1 MARTRGRGQTEW
13 CLSRLAKTVAGIGSC
28 GFVDQFDNLA
38 RDIHEITR
46 KPKTQD
52 QKPNTRTDQMTTEW
66 ETIIGLEIHAQLS
79 NESKIFCGCS
89 TRFGD
94 QPNAN
99 TCPVCLGL
107 PGALPVLNKRA
118 VELGARAALALGLHI
133 NNQSIFARKN
143 YFYPDLPKGYQ
154 ISQYDQPFS
163 ANGELEIMT
172 AERDQAGHPVEWRV
186 KKIRI
191 TRLHLEEDA
200 GKNVHEGLPDVD
212 RFSYI
217 DLNRAG
223 TPLAEIVTE
232 PEFRSSWEAYDY
244 VNHVRRALQWVGASE
259 ADMEKGNLRCEAN
272 VSVRRKGDQAFGTKV
287 ELKNLNSVRF
297 MQRAIEYEVTRQV
310 GVLESGGRLVQETRL
325 WDERAMETRVMRSKE
340 EAHDYRY
347 FPEPDLPPL
356 LVSDDF
362 IEQVRSSMP
371 ELPEA
376 RRRRFMEQYG
386 LSFADASQLTSERSL
401 ADYYEHAADASGN
414 PKAAANWVRSE
425 LLRELESA
433 GIAAHASPVTP
444 DNLGRLVRLIDEGTI
459 SGKQGKE
466 VLIEMFRTGDSPA
479 TIIEQR
485 GLVQVSDTREIDR
498 LIDEVITANPAQLGQ
513 YRAGKEALFG
523 FFVGQVLKAS
533 KGKANPKIVND
544 RLREKLRG

>member
-1 MARTRGRGQTEW
+1 MA
-13 CLSRLAKTVAGIGSC
+13 
-28 GFVDQFDNLA
+28 N
-38 RDIHEITR
+38 
-46 KPKTQD
+46 
-52 QKPNTRTDQMTTEW
+52 NW

-79 NESKIFCGCS
+79 TESKIFCGCS

-94 QPNAN
+94 EPNQN

-107 PGALPVLNKRA
+107 PGALPVLNKR
-118 VELGARAALALGLHI
+118 VIELGARAALALGLQI
-133 NNQSIFARKN
+133 NQTSIFARKN

-163 ANGELEIMT
+163 ANGQLEIMT
-172 AERDQAGHPVEWRV
+172 TERDEAGHPVEWKP
-186 KKIRI
+186 KKISI

-200 GKNVHEGLPDVD
+200 GKNVHEGLPEVD
-212 RFSYI
+212 RYSYI

-232 PEFRSSWEAYDY
+232 PDFRSSWEAYDY

-272 VSVRRKGDQAFGTKV
+272 VSVRKVGDTKFGTKS

-297 MQRAIEYEVTRQV
+297 MQRAIEYEVNRQIS
-310 GVLESGGRLVQETRL
+310 VLESGGRLVQETRL
-325 WDERAMETRVMRSKE
+325 WDDRLMETRPMRSKE

-356 LVSDDF
+356 LVSPEF
-362 IEQVRSSMP
+362 IERVRASMP

-376 RRRRFMEQYG
+376 RRKRFMAEYG
-386 LSFADASQLTSERSL
+386 LSFSDASQLTSERSL
-401 ADYYEHAADASGN
+401 ADYYEKAAEASGN
-414 PKAAANWVRSE
+414 PRVAANWLRSE
-425 LLRELESA
+425 LLRELEAA
-433 GIAAHASPVTP
+433 GLQASASPIGP
-444 DNLGRLVRLIDEGTI
+444 DELGKLLRMINEEKI

-466 VLIEMFRTGDSPA
+466 VLLEMFRTGKGAASIVEEQGLAQMSD
-479 TIIEQR
+479 TTEIDLIIE
-485 GLVQVSDTREIDR
+485 
-498 LIDEVITANPAQLGQ
+498 EVLAANQQQLAR

-523 FFVGQVLKAS
+523 FFVGLVMKAS
-533 KGKANPKIVND
+533 KGKANPKVVNEQ
-544 RLREKLRG
+544 LKEKLKG